1 MLADFAVKSQGVC
14 VYVCVCVCVWAGGGA
29 GWRETES
36 SSEKLQKMISA
47 DVRVD
52 VKQQEIKRTSS
63 NIL

>member
-1 MLADFAVKSQGVC
+1 M
-14 VYVCVCVCVWAGGGA
+14 YVCVCVCVWAGGGA

>member
-1 MLADFAVKSQGVC
+1 M
-14 VYVCVCVCVWAGGGA
+14 CVCVCERGEGGGLLKNA
-29 GWRETES
+29 GLREIES